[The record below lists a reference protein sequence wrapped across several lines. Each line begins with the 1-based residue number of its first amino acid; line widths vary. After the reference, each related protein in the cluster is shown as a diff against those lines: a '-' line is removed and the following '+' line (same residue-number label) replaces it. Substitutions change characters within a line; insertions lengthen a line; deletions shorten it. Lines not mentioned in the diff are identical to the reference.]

1 MLHMDRHDGHPSQLQ
16 SKAKLPERTQQDT
29 ELPNLVMDDP
39 IGSTLKASLMQSLA
53 KDLGGQHHRRDQH

>member
-39 IGSTLKASLMQSLA
+39 IGATLKANLMQS
-53 KDLGGQHHRRDQH
+53 

>member
-1 MLHMDRHDGHPSQLQ
+1 MNDIDQPKATERTTMLHMDRHDGHPSQLQ

-39 IGSTLKASLMQSLA
+39 IGATLKANLMQS
-53 KDLGGQHHRRDQH
+53 